1 MRLSELI
8 ESINGVPVYAA
19 KRRSGEKKAAETE
32 ITGISDDSR
41 YIGRGEAFFALGGG
55 SADGRDFAAEA
66 ARKGAAAIVA
76 ETPVDLSGTENP
88 PPQILVKD
96 AREAIALAACAFYGN
111 PAKKMRVAGVTGTN
125 GKTTVTY
132 LLASVF
138 EAAGEKTGIIGTTG
152 IFYGGTRIAPELTTP
167 DPVFLQ
173 KTLADM
179 AKQGVTFVAMEVS
192 AHAVWY
198 KKTAG
203 IPFAAKIFTNFS
215 QDHLDFFGNM
225 QTYRKTKERFFFP
238 ETGKAEGEPAD
249 VAEENKTE
257 GAFGEKANGGIFVV
271 GTDDETGR
279 KIADEA
285 KKRRIKTLTYGLENP
300 SDVFA
305 VITDESVSGSKFLLN
320 LSDEL
325 CRVTLRLAGRHN
337 IYNALAA
344 AGCAFALGA
353 PPKAVAEGLKNAVLP
368 KGRLQRVRGVNGAE
382 IFVDFAHTPDGLD
395 KSLETLKPLCKGKLY
410 CLFGCGGNRDRGKRA
425 QMGAVA
431 AKKADFSY
439 LTSDNPRYEDP
450 SDIIREIET
459 GYRRF
464 SENYAVLT
472 DRKKA
477 IFYAVKFLKK
487 GDILLIAGKGGEET
501 QEIMGIRYEYDDVK
515 TAEEAVEARKR
526 GETD

>member
-1 MRLSELI
+1 MPSGIKKRR
-8 ESINGVPVYAA
+8 ESRSPRKFLRISRRIIWIFSAICKPTAKQRSGFSSRKRA
-19 KRRSGEKKAAETE
+19 KRRANRQTSRKKIQQRT
-32 ITGISDDSR
+32 
-41 YIGRGEAFFALGGG
+41 L
-55 SADGRDFAAEA
+55 
-66 ARKGAAAIVA
+66 
-76 ETPVDLSGTENP
+76 
-88 PPQILVKD
+88 
-96 AREAIALAACAFYGN
+96 
-111 PAKKMRVAGVTGTN
+111 PAK
-125 GKTTVTY
+125 
-132 LLASVF
+132 
-138 EAAGEKTGIIGTTG
+138 
-152 IFYGGTRIAPELTTP
+152 
-167 DPVFLQ
+167 
-173 KTLADM
+173 
-179 AKQGVTFVAMEVS
+179 
-192 AHAVWY
+192 
-198 KKTAG
+198 
-203 IPFAAKIFTNFS
+203 
-215 QDHLDFFGNM
+215 
-225 QTYRKTKERFFFP
+225 
-238 ETGKAEGEPAD
+238 
-249 VAEENKTE
+249 
-257 GAFGEKANGGIFVV
+257 KANGGIFVV
-271 GTDDETGR
+271 GTDDETGK

-472 DRKKA
+472 DRKKSD
-477 IFYAVKFLKK
+477 FF
-487 GDILLIAGKGGEET
+487 T
-501 QEIMGIRYEYDDVK
+501 P
-515 TAEEAVEARKR
+515 
-526 GETD
+526 

>member
-1 MRLSELI
+1 
-8 ESINGVPVYAA
+8 
-19 KRRSGEKKAAETE
+19 
-32 ITGISDDSR
+32 
-41 YIGRGEAFFALGGG
+41 
-55 SADGRDFAAEA
+55 
-66 ARKGAAAIVA
+66 
-76 ETPVDLSGTENP
+76 
-88 PPQILVKD
+88 
-96 AREAIALAACAFYGN
+96 
-111 PAKKMRVAGVTGTN
+111 
-125 GKTTVTY
+125 
-132 LLASVF
+132 
-138 EAAGEKTGIIGTTG
+138 
-152 IFYGGTRIAPELTTP
+152 
-167 DPVFLQ
+167 
-173 KTLADM
+173 
-179 AKQGVTFVAMEVS
+179 
-192 AHAVWY
+192 
-198 KKTAG
+198 
-203 IPFAAKIFTNFS
+203 
-215 QDHLDFFGNM
+215 M

-257 GAFGEKANGGIFVV
+257 DASGEKANGGIFVV
-271 GTDDETGR
+271 GTDDETGK